1 MKLRRSGRLVDMT
14 RYMLQHPHELVP
26 LTFFSIRYK
35 SAKSSISEDLAI
47 IKEQFEHQGVGSI
60 LTIPGAAG
68 GVKFTPM
75 MNENEAKKLFG
86 EIQEVFA
93 KSERLLPGGYL
104 YMTDILGN
112 PRLMNQIGRLFS
124 SIFAKIDIDVVM
136 TVATKGIPFA
146 YAIATHLNV
155 PVVIVR
161 RDSRVTEGST
171 VSINYVSGSSKRL
184 QTMALSRRSLD
195 PGSNVLVV
203 DDFMK
208 AGGTI
213 HGMISLLEEF
223 QANLAGIGVLV
234 EAEGVEERL
243 VEEYTSMMRLEVD
256 EKEKKI
262 KIVEGNYRSYPERL
276 LRPTDYTI
284 E

>member
-26 LTFFSIRYK
+26 LTFFSERYK

-75 MNENEAKKLFG
+75 MNENEAKKLFE

-104 YMTDILGN
+104 YMTDILGD

-124 SIFAKIDIDVVM
+124 SIFAKTEIDVVM

-195 PGSNVLVV
+195 AGSNVLVV

-262 KIVEGNYRSYPERL
+262 NIVEGNYRSYPERL